1 MGAGEFKFKIVMLGD
16 FAVGKTSLVRRY
28 VYDEFSDNY
37 LTTIGVKVTK
47 KSLPPDE
54 GGNLVTLLLWD
65 IASDDMF
72 GPMAVEY
79 MRGSAGA
86 IIVCDITRRSTFD
99 NLPHHVSTLREV
111 NPGAEYVFAV
121 NKTDLADENRTLSA
135 AADSYIAGS
144 DLLTKK
150 AFFATSAKDG
160 KNVQKLFEL
169 LAANLM
175 KRS

>member
-1 MGAGEFKFKIVMLGD
+1 MSAGEFKYKIVMLGD

-28 VYDEFSDNY
+28 VYDEFNDHY

-47 KSLPPDE
+47 KSLQLDE
-54 GGNLVTLLLWD
+54 GGGSVDLLLWD

-86 IIVCDITRRSTFD
+86 IIVSDITRRSTFD
-99 NLPHHVSTLREV
+99 SLPDHVSTLLKV
-111 NPGAEYVFAV
+111 NPDAQYVFAV
-121 NKTDLADENRTLSA
+121 NKSDLADENRTLSA

-144 DLLTKK
+144 DLLNKSPY
-150 AFFATSAKDG
+150 FVTSAKDG
-160 KNVQKLFEL
+160 RNVQKLFEL
-169 LAANLM
+169 LAENLR